1 MRARLIAIKRI
12 KEVLYEVTNG
22 LANKLLIMVKNRAE
36 SKMMSKLLVQETGI
50 LVLAL
55 TEIETWKL

>member
-22 LANKLLIMVKNRAE
+22 LANKLLIMGKNRAG
-36 SKMMSKLLVQETGI
+36 SKLMSKLLVQETGI
-50 LVLAL
+50 MVLAL
-55 TEIETWKL
+55 TEIEVWKL